1 MVWLCC
7 LLSAFTHPHNAGV
20 AFHHTLQSR
29 CRSHNPISMHM
40 PQLAASAA
48 VLLTFVGLSKA
59 AAAAAWPEM
68 LDVCPWLH
76 AYKALVHAAGF
87 HQMLDGLD
95 FVVVQYSLV
104 DSIQRLR
111 PADKVRTLS
120 GMVLPMLTM
129 MEMIIPRDRMLVQ
142 IWTAKAQVPILR
154 SERADCRCGR
164 ESAPIVVVVGIA

>member
-1 MVWLCC
+1 MSASVVCVVPWQASRLQTYLMVCLYRHMCC

-20 AFHHTLQSR
+20 AFHHTLQSC
-29 CRSHNPISMHM
+29 CRPHVPISMHM

-95 FVVVQYSLV
+95 FVGVQYSLV
-104 DSIQRLR
+104 DSTVEASR
-111 PADKVRTLS
+111 
-120 GMVLPMLTM
+120 
-129 MEMIIPRDRMLVQ
+129 
-142 IWTAKAQVPILR
+142 
-154 SERADCRCGR
+154 
-164 ESAPIVVVVGIA
+164 